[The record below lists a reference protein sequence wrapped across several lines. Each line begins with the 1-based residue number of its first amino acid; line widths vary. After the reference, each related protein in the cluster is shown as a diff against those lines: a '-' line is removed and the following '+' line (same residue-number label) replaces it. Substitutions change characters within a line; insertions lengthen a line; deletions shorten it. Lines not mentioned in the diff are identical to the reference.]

1 MKRRGPRFG
10 LQWRVT
16 AALMGIL
23 LLPFVLSYA
32 LLQQVGH
39 SAANYKANEARES
52 VAAMEKSLDAYRDL
66 FETTK
71 RLHADIA
78 DRLSR
83 RAQLIALDPKADL
96 AAILDEEVA
105 AQSHLRALALLR
117 EDGSVVLEA
126 EHPLDPKQAA
136 KLRDKVVD
144 QPLGNG
150 GSLRLTFTVSAT
162 LQEEYQNLNKMIE
175 KLSYSTQIRT
185 ALPDGY
191 RITFVV
197 TIVLASLVV
206 GILGIVMSRRIITRR
221 VDALV
226 ATARRVSD
234 GHVDARVDLPGQDEM
249 AELGNAFNTM
259 LDDLA
264 QTRSQIEYLQRIGAW
279 QDVARRLAHEIKNP
293 LTPIQLAVQQTVSS
307 YKGEDAR
314 FKKQLVDT
322 GEIVEEEIEGLR
334 RLVDTFRTL
343 GQLPKVE
350 KAPIDLAELVEE
362 LKLDPMFAAKLV
374 VHPPDAPVVVRA
386 DKLLLKRVLANLVE
400 NGIHA
405 GQEAGKDGLV
415 EVAWGVDARGES
427 VLITVD
433 DRGKGVSED
442 NRDKIFE
449 PYVTTKATGTGLGL
463 ARPTRRNRNRKAI
476 PPPACLPGNPDGSR
490 VVRRNMRALS
500 GIEFQALRLDT
511 QCSACAKFPT
521 TTLRSPTGRSSCGCS
536 ASQAGS

>member
-1 MKRRGPRFG
+1 MKRRGPRFA

-16 AALMGIL
+16 AALVIIVL
-23 LLPFVLSYA
+23 IPFALSYV
-32 LLQQVGH
+32 LLDQIGH

-52 VAAMEKSLDAYRDL
+52 IAAMDKALDAYRDL

-96 AAILDEEVA
+96 EAILNEEVA
-105 AQSHLRALALLR
+105 TQSHLRGIALLK
-117 EDGSVVLEA
+117 EDGSIVIQA
-126 EHPLDPKQAA
+126 EHPMDAHQEARM
-136 KLRDKVVD
+136 RDKVVD

-150 GSLRLTFTVSAT
+150 GSLRLTFAVSST
-162 LQEEYQNLNKMIE
+162 LQDEYQNLHKMIE
-175 KLSYSTQIRT
+175 KLTFSTQIRT

-191 RITFVV
+191 RITFLV
-197 TIVLASLVV
+197 TIVLASIIV
-206 GILGIVMSRRIITRR
+206 GVLGIIMSRRIITRR

-234 GHVDARVDLPGQDEM
+234 GHVDARVDLPGSDEM
-249 AELGNAFNTM
+249 AELGGAFNTM

-307 YKGEDAR
+307 YKGDDPK
-314 FKKQLVDT
+314 FKKQLSDT
-322 GEIVEEEIEGLR
+322 KEIVEEEIEGLR

-350 KAPIDLAELVEE
+350 KAPIALAELVEE
-362 LKLDPMFAAKLV
+362 LRLDPTFAAKLEIQ
-374 VHPPDAPVVVRA
+374 PPPQPVTVRA

-405 GQEAGKDGLV
+405 GQEAGSDGKV
-415 EVAWGVDARGES
+415 VVAWLADPRGDS
-427 VLITVD
+427 VRITVD
-433 DRGKGVSED
+433 DRGKGVSEE

-463 ARPTRRNRNRKAI
+463 AIARKIAIEHGGELSVAPDRPATGGARFVVT
-476 PPPACLPGNPDGSR
+476 LPLRGPD
-490 VVRRNMRALS
+490 
-500 GIEFQALRLDT
+500 
-511 QCSACAKFPT
+511 
-521 TTLRSPTGRSSCGCS
+521 
-536 ASQAGS
+536 ASLA

>member
-1 MKRRGPRFG
+1 MKRRGPRFA

-16 AALMGIL
+16 AALIGIL

-78 DRLSR
+78 DRLSG

-96 AAILDEEVA
+96 ASILDEEVA
-105 AQSHLRALALLR
+105 AQSHLRGLALLR
-117 EDGSVVLEA
+117 EDGSVVIEA
-126 EHPLDPKQAA
+126 EHPLDPRQAA

-144 QPLGNG
+144 QPLGSG

-175 KLSYSTQIRT
+175 KLSYSTQIRS

-234 GHVDARVDLPGQDEM
+234 GHVDARVDLPGSDEM
-249 AELGNAFNTM
+249 AELGGAFNTM
-259 LDDLA
+259 LDALA

-307 YKGEDAR
+307 YRGDDAR

-362 LKLDPMFAAKLV
+362 LKLDPMFAAQLV
-374 VHPPDAPVVVRA
+374 VHPPRVPVVVRA

-405 GQEAGKDGLV
+405 GQEAGQLGADGRV
-415 EVAWGVDARGES
+415 EVAWGVDARGEN
-427 VLITVD
+427 VTITVD
-433 DRGKGVSED
+433 DRGKGVSEE

-463 ARPTRRNRNRKAI
+463 AIARKIAI
-476 PPPACLPGNPDGSR
+476 EHGGELAVASDRAATGGARFEISLPLRGPD
-490 VVRRNMRALS
+490 
-500 GIEFQALRLDT
+500 
-511 QCSACAKFPT
+511 
-521 TTLRSPTGRSSCGCS
+521 
-536 ASQAGS
+536 ASMG

>member
-1 MKRRGPRFG
+1 MKRRGPRFA

-16 AALMGIL
+16 AALVVIVL
-23 LLPFVLSYA
+23 IPFALSYV
-32 LLQQVGH
+32 LLDQIGR

-52 VAAMEKSLDAYRDL
+52 IAAMDKALDAYRDL

-83 RAQLIALDPKADL
+83 RPALIALDPKADL
-96 AAILDEEVA
+96 EAILDEESA
-105 AQSHLRALALLR
+105 TQSHLRGIALLR
-117 EDGSVVLEA
+117 EDGSVILQA
-126 EHPLDPKQAA
+126 EHPLDAHQAA
-136 KLRDKVVD
+136 RLRDKVVD

-150 GSLRLTFTVSAT
+150 GSLHLTFSVSST

-175 KLSYSTQIRT
+175 KLTYSTQIRT

-206 GILGIVMSRRIITRR
+206 AILGIVMSRRIITRR

-234 GHVDARVDLPGQDEM
+234 GHVESRVDLPGNDEM
-249 AELGNAFNTM
+249 AELGGAFNTM

-307 YKGEDAR
+307 YKGDDAR
-314 FKKQLVDT
+314 FKKQLTDT
-322 GEIVEEEIEGLR
+322 KEIVEEEIEGLR

-350 KAPIDLAELVEE
+350 KAPIALAELVEE
-362 LKLDPMFAAKLV
+362 LRLDPLFANKLEIAAQ
-374 VHPPDAPVVVRA
+374 APVTVRA

-405 GQEAGKDGLV
+405 GQEAGTDGKV
-415 EVAWGVDARGES
+415 VVSWSADPRGDS
-427 VLITVD
+427 VTITVD
-433 DRGKGVSED
+433 DRGKGVSEE

-463 ARPTRRNRNRKAI
+463 AIARKIAI
-476 PPPACLPGNPDGSR
+476 EHGGELSIAPD
-490 VVRRNMRALS
+490 RA
-500 GIEFQALRLDT
+500 
-511 QCSACAKFPT
+511 
-521 TTLRSPTGRSSCGCS
+521 PTGGARFVIALPLRGPD
-536 ASQAGS
+536 ASLG